1 MQLPI
6 SLLFQKCWSSVNLK
20 RDYNICRLE
29 AVFKKVL
36 KIMRFNGFKKNSLKT
51 HSNVGILITI
61 CLYIYLRVFLL
72 LLQYFWQ
79 CLAHMPSLLA
89 KFNSS
94 CLCLKLLWVYF
105 SFWIFSRSRYILIIL
120 YRFIWSQ
127 MISKN
132 YYWLFSSSWSYS
144 DLTYFVET
152 VETDVKLNF
161 CP

>member
-29 AVFKKVL
+29 AVFKIVF
-36 KIMRFNGFKKNSLKT
+36 KIMRFYGFKKILQKRTLN
-51 HSNVGILITI
+51 SNVGRYSYYLS
-61 CLYIYLRVFLL
+61 LYLFSSISVF
-72 LLQYFWQ
+72 
-79 CLAHMPSLLA
+79 CCNISDNVLAHMPLLLA

-94 CLCLKLLWVYF
+94 CLCLKLLWIYF

-120 YRFIWSQ
+120 YRFTWSQ

-144 DLTYFVET
+144 DLTF

-161 CP
+161 CL